1 MPGLVALAGE
11 LPDSDPCHLN
21 YHLIYFIT
29 IFFHTCR
36 VRWENAGLC
45 LLQKLGPM
53 GMGVEVWVGYRA
65 LHRARWQHS
74 TGSGSNCR
82 WAEGTGYA
90 HWGGEG
96 EGAGGS

>member
-36 VRWENAGLC
+36 VRWENAGSSPKIRADGDGGGGLGRVKSFAPC
-45 LLQKLGPM
+45 TLAALDGEREQLQVGR
-53 GMGVEVWVGYRA
+53 GYRVCA
-65 LHRARWQHS
+65 L
-74 TGSGSNCR
+74 
-82 WAEGTGYA
+82 
-90 HWGGEG
+90 GGG
-96 EGAGGS
+96 R

>member
-1 MPGLVALAGE
+1 MSDLGFQGLTLHARFKVALAGE

-53 GMGVEVWVGYRA
+53 GMGVEVWVG
-65 LHRARWQHS
+65 
-74 TGSGSNCR
+74 
-82 WAEGTGYA
+82 
-90 HWGGEG
+90 
-96 EGAGGS
+96 